1 MKQKK
6 QKNYWV
12 AGRIVAVLF
21 WVALGW
27 SCSPDETLVP
37 LPNQPGSGSVQDSTS
52 TATTD
57 TTSTSSSTPP
67 DTTSTTPSGNVTF
80 KDAMLAEINFARTK
94 PADYANQRLKSDYN
108 SGTDNGAYN
117 DLTSRSAVNALA
129 LNDLLTSSATKY
141 AKYMA
146 DHNVFGHTENGTPQ
160 SRAQAEGYTGS
171 VGENIAAGS
180 YPSYNA
186 ESDPNGA
193 AIAFVK
199 LLIIDTGISGVG
211 HRKNILNSSYKVVG
225 IGFYRNTASKF
236 QNYLVQDFGTK

>member
-6 QKNYWV
+6 EKNYWG
-12 AGRIVAVLF
+12 AGRIMAVLF

-27 SCSPDETLVP
+27 SCSPDDSLVP
-37 LPNQPGSGSVQDSTS
+37 LPNRPGNGNDSTS

-57 TTSTSSSTPP
+57 TTSTPTSKP
-67 DTTSTTPSGNVTF
+67 DTTSTPPSGSVTF

-94 PADYANQRLKSDYN
+94 PADYANQRLKSDYDA
-108 SGTDNGAYN
+108 GTDNGAYT
-117 DLTSRSAVNALA
+117 DLTNRSAVNALS
-129 LNDLLTSSATKY
+129 LNEKLTTSATKY

-146 DHNVFGHTENGTPQ
+146 DNNVFGHTQNGTPQ

-186 ESDPNGA
+186 AADPQGA
-193 AIAFVK
+193 AIVFVR
-199 LLIIDTGISGVG
+199 LLIIDKGISGVG
-211 HRKNILNSSYKVVG
+211 HRKNILNGSYLVVG
-225 IGFYRNTASKF
+225 IGFYRNTASRYD
-236 QNYLVQDFGTK
+236 NYVVQDFGTR